1 MKKIF
6 KILSRERCFKEDVL
20 GEVTDIQSYR
30 IIIVCRVLNFIFSLF
45 CKIWYEGKTWNLFC
59 LLNNFFQWI
68 CALGIE
74 NFNLNLIAQSLS
86 LKLSARQEKK
96 LEMSKKLYTMN
107 VN

>member
-45 CKIWYEGKTWNLFC
+45 CKIWYEGKTWNWIC

-68 CALGIE
+68 RALGIE
-74 NFNLNLIAQSLS
+74 NFNLNLIVQSLYIEIVS
-86 LKLSARQEKK
+86 KARKEIGN
-96 LEMSKKLYTMN
+96 E
-107 VN
+107 